1 MRSCNF
7 LYFKAKQDSDGAQW
21 SVCLRG
27 YGSGGGDK
35 STNCWQCLKK
45 GLLEKTVKWWQENI
59 LDQSQKKKKIEANQ
73 VCSSEKHP
81 SFLTET
87 RIGIA
92 RCSSAECG
100 ILRGHQGMGPG
111 TTRVSRGRNHGM
123 PGDTVMSYF
132 EKTKQNNKTNLSF
145 LFNWSSC
152 SLKIASVY

>member
-21 SVCLRG
+21 SVCLSG
-27 YGSGGGDK
+27 YGGGGGDK

-73 VCSSEKHP
+73 VCSSEKTP
-81 SFLTET
+81 VVSVGDSDRNCLVFLSRMWNIVWAPGNRT
-87 RIGIA
+87 RD
-92 RCSSAECG
+92 
-100 ILRGHQGMGPG
+100 H
-111 TTRVSRGRNHGM
+111 HGVQRKE
-123 PGDTVMSYF
+123 PRHAGYTVMSYF

-145 LFNWSSC
+145 LFKWSSC